1 MWKDLQYI
9 REQSDAAG
17 LPSPVLQAALE
28 WYGRLIE
35 AGRGEDEGASI
46 YELLRRQDRTRL

>member
-1 MWKDLQYI
+1 
-9 REQSDAAG
+9 
-17 LPSPVLQAALE
+17 VLQTALD

-35 AGRGEDEGASI
+35 AGRGEDEGAAV